1 MRATTLN
8 TTGST
13 RKGAGCVH
21 ADLPIETNAVT
32 GGITMTFVGLRIN
45 SDAKVMSTDGVLI
58 HRLIGAEEMVRGIF
72 YFNHPSGSRLTNS
85 AVFGRTT
92 AGRLNHA

>member
-1 MRATTLN
+1 MN

-21 ADLPIETNAVT
+21 ADLPFEANA
-32 GGITMTFVGLRIN
+32 MTFGGLRIN
-45 SDAKVMSTDGVLI
+45 RNAKEMSTDGVLI
-58 HRLIGAEEMVRGIF
+58 HRLFGAEEMVAGIF